1 LEGLIAQLNSLTSAN
16 EESGEAVSK
25 LDKIVKDYNE
35 DLAETKA
42 RYAITNDE
50 MVKWKS
56 IIHAATEAMV
66 ALRVEG
72 LENTIAYADLEA
84 ELKKASE
91 NFEKLNKT
99 TEENEDA
106 TKTITDINKEYEQ
119 TLKKINAELK
129 VNGDEEKALE
139 AKISATMGAMVALV
153 LIGEEA
159 SDEYEE
165 LSEGVKKYAE
175 ELEELNEDVDD
186 STRALTFQEARLEE
200 LAEKFHVATEAVE
213 ENKDAIAEWID
224 ENKDS
229 LNQMTIGLNSLASTW
244 DSLNEVQK
252 NQHEAELARLKDEG
266 ASEEELA
273 ETKKQFARED
283 LKRKKAART
292 FQATIDTASAVVGF
306 LADPGGIPGV
316 VLSGLAGIAGIA
328 QVAAIQ
334 SEPLPSFDIGSIR
347 IPQTQQAVVHENEM
361 ILPAPMAQQAREEGI
376 SISPAS
382 GSGQPIH
389 LMIYLDGRM
398 IGENTVKGINAGQ
411 YGKIEARVVK

>member
-1 LEGLIAQLNSLTSAN
+1 MLT
-16 EESGEAVSK
+16 
-25 LDKIVKDYNE
+25 
-35 DLAETKA
+35 
-42 RYAITNDE
+42 
-50 MVKWKS
+50 
-56 IIHAATEAMV
+56 
-66 ALRVEG
+66 
-72 LENTIAYADLEA
+72 
-84 ELKKASE
+84 
-91 NFEKLNKT
+91 
-99 TEENEDA
+99 
-106 TKTITDINKEYEQ
+106 
-119 TLKKINAELK
+119 
-129 VNGDEEKALE
+129 
-139 AKISATMGAMVALV
+139 
-153 LIGEEA
+153 
-159 SDEYEE
+159 
-165 LSEGVKKYAE
+165 
-175 ELEELNEDVDD
+175 
-186 STRALTFQEARLEE
+186 LTFQEARLEE

>member
-1 LEGLIAQLNSLTSAN
+1 MTLSDEGLEGLIAQLNSLTSAN

-66 ALRVEG
+66 ALRVMG
-72 LENTIAYADLEA
+72 LKNTKSYADLEV

-119 TLKKINAELK
+119 TLKEINAELK

-175 ELEELNEDVDD
+175 ELEELNEDVD
-186 STRALTFQEARLEE
+186 
-200 LAEKFHVATEAVE
+200 
-213 ENKDAIAEWID
+213 
-224 ENKDS
+224 
-229 LNQMTIGLNSLASTW
+229 LNL
-244 DSLNEVQK
+244 
-252 NQHEAELARLKDEG
+252 
-266 ASEEELA
+266 
-273 ETKKQFARED
+273 
-283 LKRKKAART
+283 
-292 FQATIDTASAVVGF
+292 
-306 LADPGGIPGV
+306 PG
-316 VLSGLAGIAGIA
+316 S
-328 QVAAIQ
+328 
-334 SEPLPSFDIGSIR
+334 
-347 IPQTQQAVVHENEM
+347 
-361 ILPAPMAQQAREEGI
+361 
-376 SISPAS
+376 
-382 GSGQPIH
+382 
-389 LMIYLDGRM
+389 
-398 IGENTVKGINAGQ
+398 
-411 YGKIEARVVK
+411 